1 MSLVQPA
8 LQLKPFFFRPEFR
21 DHLPFMTGIL
31 IKSRTSGIKV
41 FLLAKVALRILQYFR
56 SEFRSEE
63 QPALPIDPFQKYEE
77 KKEITFIT
85 VDILCKT

>member
-1 MSLVQPA
+1 
-8 LQLKPFFFRPEFR
+8 
-21 DHLPFMTGIL
+21 MTGIL

-77 KKEITFIT
+77 KKRDNVYYSGHSLQNLIRS
-85 VDILCKT
+85 

>member
-1 MSLVQPA
+1 MIEISIEIRMA
-8 LQLKPFFFRPEFR
+8 KILKAINESGATSASVK
-21 DHLPFMTGIL
+21 MTGIL

-63 QPALPIDPFQKYEE
+63 QPALPIDPFSK
-77 KKEITFIT
+77 I
-85 VDILCKT
+85 